1 MQNFEDPNK
10 NSKVVWKYF
19 WEALNG
25 YTSVFM
31 LHSNV
36 FNRTRD
42 RIKRLTNF
50 RQIQGP
56 LIYLWCPIFIGR
68 PMIMCFYDLVNKVV
82 CRITGWQTKQLSYGG
97 KALLTKNVL
106 QAIHIHLLFVVTPP
120 SSVIKQIQRLM
131 VDFFWGWRNGR
142 KRYHWAS
149 WKNLSFPYEEGG
161 GMKSLKD
168 ICRAF
173 QFKQ

>member
-1 MQNFEDPNK
+1 MSSSLKWEGRSEPSEFHRLLKPLNFWRMQNFEDPNK
-10 NSKVVWKYF
+10 NSEVIWKYF

-25 YTSVFM
+25 YKSVFM

-82 CRITGWQTKQLSYGG
+82 CSITGWQTQQLSYG
-97 KALLTKNVL
+97 
-106 QAIHIHLLFVVTPP
+106 VVQFLASSPYPP
-120 SSVIKQIQRLM
+120 TICN
-131 VDFFWGWRNGR
+131 DTTFRNT
-142 KRYHWAS
+142 YTNTNDH
-149 WKNLSFPYEEGG
+149 
-161 GMKSLKD
+161 D
-168 ICRAF
+168 IL
-173 QFKQ
+173 